1 MLKSQNLYKV
11 FFLLLI
17 LTTFSCENDLDEIR
31 ALENK
36 EELPDITVIDLHSE
50 YSINAKTQIKLIT
63 PLAYKYT
70 SKDNE
75 HTLFPEGIDLKFYDK
90 NKKLRSSLT
99 ADYSVY
105 YENKGFAKAK
115 GNVILT
121 NINESVLK
129 TEELFI
135 DEKEEKIYSVKS
147 VNITDKDGFEIT
159 GKGGFES
166 NLDFTVYK
174 FTDVTGKKIINEEED
189 ELLTGDK
196 TGKQR

>member
-1 MLKSQNLYKV
+1 MV

-17 LTTFSCENDLDEIR
+17 LTTFSCKNDLDEIR

-36 EELPDITVIDLHSE
+36 EELPDITVIDLHTE
-50 YSINAKTQIKLIT
+50 YSINAKTQAKLIT

-75 HTLFPEGIDLKFYDK
+75 HTLFPEGINLMFYDK

-115 GNVILT
+115 GNVVLT

-174 FTDVTGKKIINEEED
+174 FTDVTGIKIIEDDD

-196 TGKQR
+196 TEKQR